1 MPNSIGIIKCIAII
15 ISLKQSEQEAVR
27 IAEKLQG
34 SVQLLEEHI
43 AMLQGDAQSW
53 REAHGREL
61 ERERL
66 DGVQALGKHDNYVG
80 CTVMAGEGE
89 APVI

>member
-1 MPNSIGIIKCIAII
+1 MIYCYHKVHSII

-53 REAHGREL
+53 REAHRREM

-66 DGVQALGKHDNYVG
+66 GGCRLKAKVRAPSGVQA
-80 CTVMAGEGE
+80 
-89 APVI
+89 